1 MVKVLTRKECPYKQ
15 EDTQCTVLDFLY
27 KRKGYMCYFYRINSP
42 PSLIEKNMLIYYKNK
57 QTIKPTLTAAI
68 NDLVK
73 PVPVSVEP
81 RHVPPSL
88 QDLCSRCN
96 FIQHWLLHNNG
107 IFQKVNSFTVKE
119 MQEDSML
126 FSNGNWGSYLSLYS
140 RYCLDH
146 IH

>member
-1 MVKVLTRKECPYKQ
+1 MVKVLTRKERPYKQ
-15 EDTQCTVLDFLY
+15 EDTQCTVLDFLH
-27 KRKGYMCYFYRINSP
+27 KRKGYMGYFYRINSP
-42 PSLIEKNMLIYYKNK
+42 PSLIEKTMLIYYKNK

-81 RHVPPSL
+81 RHVSPIL
-88 QDLCSRCN
+88 QDLCSRC
-96 FIQHWLLHNNG
+96 QLHSTLALAQQWH
-107 IFQKVNSFTVKE
+107 ILFTVKE

-146 IH
+146 MH